1 LKKAALTFAS
11 YNSLWS
17 FKELTS
23 AIHIRVEPKKHL
35 IHGLF
40 KDNEVELAI
49 QKFGAVEYDEGSNQ
63 QISSETEVGIAR
75 GFFKSLRQWIR
86 PWTFRIQQ

>member
-23 AIHIRVEPKKHL
+23 AIHIRAEPKKHL

-40 KDNEVELAI
+40 NDNEVELAI
-49 QKFGAVEYDEGSNQ
+49 QKFGAVE
-63 QISSETEVGIAR
+63 
-75 GFFKSLRQWIR
+75 
-86 PWTFRIQQ
+86 